1 MPSWL
6 QQSANG
12 KNGKVSHDC
21 LWIQINR
28 NSDTWTT
35 KRILQSIKST
45 LPSVNLV
52 RLSFIY
58 YTIIMNTIELLKTL
72 RIRDKEIAKT
82 LWVQVAQLNR
92 RQNKLQQP
100 SEESKTQLKNYARVL
115 INHLQLLI
123 FEEEWTIPTNIP
135 TETTT
140 DDSEQELHDT
150 KPLSEDIQ
158 EEQLT
163 VKPATKTKK
172 K

>member
-1 MPSWL
+1 
-6 QQSANG
+6 
-12 KNGKVSHDC
+12 
-21 LWIQINR
+21 
-28 NSDTWTT
+28 
-35 KRILQSIKST
+35 
-45 LPSVNLV
+45 
-52 RLSFIY
+52 
-58 YTIIMNTIELLKTL
+58 MNTIELLKTL

-100 SEESKTQLKNYARVL
+100 SEESKTQLKNFARGL

-158 EEQLT
+158 EEQPT
-163 VKPATKTKK
+163 IKPTTKTKK

>member
-1 MPSWL
+1 
-6 QQSANG
+6 
-12 KNGKVSHDC
+12 
-21 LWIQINR
+21 
-28 NSDTWTT
+28 
-35 KRILQSIKST
+35 
-45 LPSVNLV
+45 
-52 RLSFIY
+52 
-58 YTIIMNTIELLKTL
+58 MNTIELLKTL

-92 RQNKLQQP
+92 RQNQLQQP

-140 DDSEQELHDT
+140 DNSEQELHDT

-158 EEQLT
+158 EEQPT
-163 VKPATKTKK
+163 IKTATKTKK